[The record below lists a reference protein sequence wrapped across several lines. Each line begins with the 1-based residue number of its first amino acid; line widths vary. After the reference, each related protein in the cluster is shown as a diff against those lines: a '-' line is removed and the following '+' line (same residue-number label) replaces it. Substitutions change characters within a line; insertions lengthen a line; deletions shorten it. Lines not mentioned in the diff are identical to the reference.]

1 MNKYP
6 IEKNPKQLCRHPPPS
21 RKGIIN
27 PDPLSVN
34 WHRDFLQGLPS
45 RESGKEELDCGD
57 SWQTHLRQVVKVNIS
72 SGGRA
77 ESWWPLTA
85 CDENGVLSLWSSSP
99 KPIAQSN
106 HEKHIRQI
114 PTVGQSARHLI
125 ILLRTLRVIK
135 DKDCLKFI
143 ETESTLVDARAEGQG
158 VRRGN
163 RESAFNGDRVSV

>member
-34 WHRDFLQGLPS
+34 WHRDFLQGLPPG
-45 RESGKEELDCGD
+45 RVARRNWTVETADKHTSGRWSGSTSAAVVVLRAGD
-57 SWQTHLRQVVKVNIS
+57 PWQRVMRV
-72 SGGRA
+72 A
-77 ESWWPLTA
+77 FY
-85 CDENGVLSLWSSSP
+85 LWSSSP

-135 DKDCLKFI
+135 DKDCLTFI